1 MGRSIEAVQL
11 EQELTHLF
19 HETTYRVVKHPCRGN
34 TAATTTIFWSLEV
47 DGAFLSP

>member
-19 HETTYRVVKHPCRGN
+19 HETTYRVVKHPAHNIILGN
-34 TAATTTIFWSLEV
+34 NS
-47 DGAFLSP
+47 DGH